1 MTDPRTYG
9 LTTRAVEL
17 RAVIRAWISEH
28 GCAPTYDQMA
38 AELGITSKGCVS
50 RLLDQLEQRG
60 IIRRAYHRR
69 QSVEL
74 IEPCTLTLSEDV
86 AVALRH
92 AARAAGCT
100 PEEHVAA
107 LVRHHCPSPTPF

>member
-1 MTDPRTYG
+1 MPDACTFG

-17 RAVIRAWISEH
+17 RAVIRAWIAEH

-38 AELGITSKGCVS
+38 AELGIASKGTVS

-60 IIRRAYHRR
+60 AIRRAYFRR
-69 QSVEL
+69 RSVEL
-74 IEPCTLTLSEDV
+74 IEPCTITLPEEVLLS
-86 AVALRH
+86 LRH
-92 AARAAGCT
+92 AAREAGRT

-107 LVRHHCPSPTPF
+107 LVRRHCPSPSPF